1 MGYPVGIDL
10 GTTNSVACV
19 YRRGQVETIPVENHL
34 VMPSA
39 ISVLP
44 DGNVLVGMQAK
55 NRAIISPDQSV
66 TSAKRFIGDGITSWN
81 IFNKQYT
88 PSDVSTFIIKHLKE
102 AASAFLG
109 DEVSDAVVT
118 VPAYFNN
125 NQKRDTKLA
134 AESAGLN
141 VIQLLPEPTAA
152 AISYGLD
159 KGKDQTIMV
168 YDLGGGTFD
177 VSILQIQG
185 NRFQVIAVD
194 GDFNLGGDDFDI
206 LLADR
211 FINILKKKTRKNLD
225 ILISLFI
232 GRSEK
237 KETSKEMLLAKQQLK
252 EVAEKAK
259 KDLSESD
266 TAFIQIPNILGVSLD
281 EEVTVNEYNSLI
293 SPLVNKTVK
302 KMKDVLK
309 SAKLSK
315 SDIDRVILVGGSTR
329 NRLVKEKVAETI
341 KEPYTSDRVDEVVS
355 QGAAIVG
362 GYLYS
367 PEPDMLPVEFINVTP
382 LDLGIRASKNND
394 LDYFDVLIPK
404 NTPVPKEVEKEFTT
418 FRDNQKTVD
427 ISVFQGDKRNCRE
440 NTFIGGFQLTGIPPT
455 FRGKPVI
462 KVRYQMDNSDLLT
475 VSASCQ
481 HLTSEKTLDVNMVS
495 REQDMPRET
504 EQADIIFLIDTS
516 GSMANELEGVK
527 RSCHDF
533 AERIISAG
541 VDCRMGVMDF
551 DLPCTG
557 DWKTRAYNWEI
568 FGPMEAPQ
576 LKNSISILK
585 IGRLGGYGCYIGRT
599 NTIPVVKAFAESF
612 PGDRTKIGILISDEY
627 GDDAQAIAEIISILK
642 KSKICMHVVGISK
655 SCHEKI
661 ANESGGRFWDI
672 TTSRGRITFN
682 DLLDDIAEEITNLA
696 LR

>member
-1 MGYPVGIDL
+1 MCL
-10 GTTNSVACV
+10 QAC
-19 YRRGQVETIPVENHL
+19 GQVETIPVENQSVL
-34 VMPSA
+34 PSA

-55 NRAIISPDQSV
+55 NRAMISPDQSV
-66 TSAKRFIGDGITSWN
+66 TSAKRFIGDGITFWN

-88 PSDVSTFIIKHLKE
+88 PADVSTFIIKHLKE

-177 VSILQIQG
+177 VSILQIRG

-194 GDFNLGGDDFDI
+194 GDSNLGGDDFDI
-206 LLADR
+206 LLADK

-225 ILISLFI
+225 ILISLFMR
-232 GRSEK
+232 RSEK
-237 KETSKEMLLAKQQLK
+237 EETPKEMLLAEQQLK

-259 KDLSESD
+259 KDLSESN
-266 TAFIQIPNILGVSLD
+266 TAYIQIPNILGVSLD
-281 EEVTVNEYNSLI
+281 EEITVNEYNTLI

-404 NTPVPKEVEKEFTT
+404 NTPVPREVEKEF
-418 FRDNQKTVD
+418 
-427 ISVFQGDKRNCRE
+427 
-440 NTFIGGFQLTGIPPT
+440 
-455 FRGKPVI
+455 
-462 KVRYQMDNSDLLT
+462 
-475 VSASCQ
+475 
-481 HLTSEKTLDVNMVS
+481 
-495 REQDMPRET
+495 
-504 EQADIIFLIDTS
+504 
-516 GSMANELEGVK
+516 
-527 RSCHDF
+527 
-533 AERIISAG
+533 AG
-541 VDCRMGVMDF
+541 
-551 DLPCTG
+551 CT
-557 DWKTRAYNWEI
+557 
-568 FGPMEAPQ
+568 Q
-576 LKNSISILK
+576 
-585 IGRLGGYGCYIGRT
+585 
-599 NTIPVVKAFAESF
+599 
-612 PGDRTKIGILISDEY
+612 
-627 GDDAQAIAEIISILK
+627 
-642 KSKICMHVVGISK
+642 
-655 SCHEKI
+655 
-661 ANESGGRFWDI
+661 
-672 TTSRGRITFN
+672 
-682 DLLDDIAEEITNLA
+682 
-696 LR
+696 